1 MTNDPI
7 ADMLARLRNAA
18 AVRHQQVVMP
28 ASKLRVAVA
37 RILKDE
43 GYSDKLEVTKDKPQ
57 PMLRVWL
64 RYDDRRKPILSGV
77 KRVSKPGRRV
87 YAGKT
92 EVPWVQ
98 NGLGVAIVS
107 TTQGVMTGARAKRV
121 GLGGEV
127 LCYVW

>member
-43 GYSDKLEVTKDKPQ
+43 GYIDKLEVTKDKPQ

-107 TTQGVMTGARAKRV
+107 TTQGVMTGARAKRM